1 MSNDNEF
8 LWCEK
13 YRPQIVFNTILPESL
28 KSVFTNIVE
37 SGELPNMLF
46 SGSAGVGK
54 TTVAKALCEEMCL
67 DYIVINGSDEG
78 RRITSDVMG
87 KIGQFASSVSLGNG
101 PKVVII
107 DEADYL
113 NAQSVQP
120 ALRFYI
126 EKYSDNCRFILTCNL
141 KNRII
146 EPIHSR
152 CSNIDFTIPK
162 SQKPAIAS
170 QFFNRIK
177 GILADES
184 VTYDENALV
193 AVTQKFFPDFRR
205 TLNELQKYAISG
217 SNTIDA
223 GILTEVGDVDI
234 SDLMKYLKAKDFS
247 QMRKWVVNNIDQDTP
262 VIIRKL
268 YNTMS
273 EYIRPETIPAAILIL
288 AEYQFKDA
296 WVADKELN
304 MVACL
309 TEVMSTVEFK

>member
-13 YRPQIVFNTILPESL
+13 YRPQKISDTILPESL
-28 KSVFTNIVE
+28 KSVFTNIVKT
-37 SGELPNMLF
+37 GELPNMLF
-46 SGSAGVGK
+46 TGSAGVGK
-54 TTVAKALCEEMCL
+54 TTVAKALCEEMGL

-78 RRITSDVMG
+78 RRIDDLRG
-87 KIGQFASSVSLGNG
+87 KIRQFASSVSLAGG
-101 PKVVII
+101 HKVVIL

-113 NAQSVQP
+113 NPQSVQP

-126 EKYSDNCRFILTCNL
+126 EEFSDNCRFILTGNF

-170 QFFNRIK
+170 GFFNRIK
-177 GILADES
+177 DILADES
-184 VTYDENALV
+184 VTYDEKALIS
-193 AVTQKFFPDFRR
+193 VTQKFFPDFRR

-217 SNTIDA
+217 SDTIDA
-223 GILTEVGDVDI
+223 GILTEVGDVNI

-268 YNTMS
+268 YNTMT
-273 EYIRPETIPAAILIL
+273 EYIKPQTIPAAILIL

>member
-54 TTVAKALCEEMCL
+54 TTVAKALCEEMGL

-78 RRITSDVMG
+78 RRIDDLRG
-87 KIGQFASSVSLGNG
+87 KIRQFASSVSLAGG
-101 PKVVII
+101 HKVVIL

-113 NAQSVQP
+113 NPQSVQP

-126 EKYSDNCRFILTCNL
+126 EEFSDNCRFILTGNF

-170 QFFNRIK
+170 GFFNRIK
-177 GILADES
+177 DILADES
-184 VTYDENALV
+184 VTYDEKALIS
-193 AVTQKFFPDFRR
+193 VTQKFFPDFRR

-217 SNTIDA
+217 SDTIDA

-273 EYIRPETIPAAILIL
+273 DYIKPQTIPAAILIL

>member
-13 YRPQIVFNTILPESL
+13 YRPQKVFNTILPESL
-28 KSVFTNIVE
+28 KSVFTNIVQ

-54 TTVAKALCEEMCL
+54 TTVAKALCEEMGL

-78 RRITSDVMG
+78 RRIDDLRG
-87 KIGQFASSVSLGNG
+87 KIRQFASSVSLAGG
-101 PKVVII
+101 HKVVIL

-113 NAQSVQP
+113 NPQSVQP

-126 EKYSDNCRFILTCNL
+126 EEFSDNCRFILTGNF

-170 QFFNRIK
+170 GFFNRIK
-177 GILADES
+177 DILADES
-184 VTYDENALV
+184 VTYDEKALIS
-193 AVTQKFFPDFRR
+193 VTQKFFPDFRR

-217 SNTIDA
+217 SDTIDA

-234 SDLMKYLKAKDFS
+234 SDLMKYLKVKDFS

-273 EYIRPETIPAAILIL
+273 DYIKPQTIPAAILIL

>member
-13 YRPQIVFNTILPESL
+13 YRPQKISDTILPESL
-28 KSVFTNIVE
+28 KSVFTNIVKT
-37 SGELPNMLF
+37 GELPNMLF
-46 SGSAGVGK
+46 TGSAGVGK
-54 TTVAKALCEEMCL
+54 TTVAKALCEEMGL

-78 RRITSDVMG
+78 RRIDDLRG
-87 KIGQFASSVSLGNG
+87 KIRQFASSVSLAGG
-101 PKVVII
+101 HKVVIL

-113 NAQSVQP
+113 NPQSVQP

-126 EKYSDNCRFILTCNL
+126 EEFSDNCRFILTGNF

-170 QFFNRIK
+170 GFFNRIK
-177 GILADES
+177 DILADES
-184 VTYDENALV
+184 VTYDEKALIS
-193 AVTQKFFPDFRR
+193 VTQKFFPDFRR

-217 SNTIDA
+217 SDTIDA
-223 GILTEVGDVDI
+223 GILTEVGDVNI

-268 YNTMS
+268 YNTMT
-273 EYIRPETIPAAILIL
+273 EYVKPQTIPAAILIL

>member
-54 TTVAKALCEEMCL
+54 TTVAKALCEEMGL

-78 RRITSDVMG
+78 RRIDELRG
-87 KIGQFASSVSLGNG
+87 KIRQFASSVSLAGG
-101 PKVVII
+101 YKVVIL

-113 NAQSVQP
+113 NPQSVQP

-126 EKYSDNCRFILTCNL
+126 EEFSDNCRFILTCNF
-141 KNRII
+141 KNRLI

-162 SQKPAIAS
+162 GEKPAIAS

-177 GILADES
+177 SILANES
-184 VTYDENALV
+184 ITYDEKALV

-273 EYIRPETIPAAILIL
+273 EYIKPQTIPAAILIL

>member
-1 MSNDNEF
+1 MNNDNEF

-54 TTVAKALCEEMCL
+54 TTVAKALCEEMGL

-78 RRITSDVMG
+78 RRIDELRG
-87 KIGQFASSVSLGNG
+87 KIRQFASSVSLAGG
-101 PKVVII
+101 HKVVIL

-113 NAQSVQP
+113 NPQSVQP

-126 EKYSDNCRFILTCNL
+126 EEFSDNCRFILTCNF
-141 KNRII
+141 KNRLI

-162 SQKPAIAS
+162 GEKPAIAS

-177 GILADES
+177 SILANES
-184 VTYDENALV
+184 ITYDEKALV

-273 EYIRPETIPAAILIL
+273 EYIKPQTIPAAILIL

>member
-13 YRPQIVFNTILPESL
+13 YRPQKISDTILPESL
-28 KSVFTNIVE
+28 KSVFTNIVKT
-37 SGELPNMLF
+37 GELPNMLF
-46 SGSAGVGK
+46 TGSAGVGK
-54 TTVAKALCEEMCL
+54 TTVAKALCEEMGL

-78 RRITSDVMG
+78 RRIDELRDKVR
-87 KIGQFASSVSLGNG
+87 QFASSVSLSGG
-101 PKVVII
+101 HKVVIL

-113 NAQSVQP
+113 NPQSVQP

-126 EKYSDNCRFILTCNL
+126 EEFSDNCRFILTGNF

-152 CSNIDFTIPK
+152 CSNIDFVIPK
-162 SQKPAIAS
+162 AQKPKIAEE
-170 QFFNRIK
+170 FFSRIRD
-177 GILADES
+177 ILKIEE
-184 VTYDENALV
+184 VTYDIPSLV
-193 AVTQKFFPDFRR
+193 ALTQKYFPDFRR
-205 TLNELQKYAISG
+205 TLNELQKYSISG
-217 SNTIDA
+217 SKVIDA

-234 SDLMKYLKAKDFS
+234 SGLMSYLKAKDFG

-273 EYIRPETIPAAILIL
+273 SYVKPQSIPTIVLIL
-288 AEYQFKDA
+288 SEYQYKDA

-309 TEVMSTVEFK
+309 TEVMSSVEFT

>member
-1 MSNDNEF
+1 MNNDNEF

-54 TTVAKALCEEMCL
+54 TTVAKALCEEMGL

-78 RRITSDVMG
+78 RRIDELRG
-87 KIGQFASSVSLGNG
+87 KIRQFASSVSLAGG
-101 PKVVII
+101 YKVVIL

-113 NAQSVQP
+113 NPQSVQP

-126 EKYSDNCRFILTCNL
+126 EEFSDNCRFILTCNF
-141 KNRII
+141 KNRLI

-162 SQKPAIAS
+162 GEKPAIAS

-177 GILADES
+177 SILANES
-184 VTYDENALV
+184 ITYDEKALV

-273 EYIRPETIPAAILIL
+273 EYIKPQTIPAAILIL

>member
-13 YRPQIVFNTILPESL
+13 YRPQNINDTILPKNL
-28 KSVFTNIVE
+28 KSIFTNIVKT
-37 SGELPNMLF
+37 GELPNMLF
-46 SGSAGVGK
+46 TGSAGVGK
-54 TTVAKALCEEMCL
+54 TTVAKALCEEMGL

-78 RRITSDVMG
+78 RRIDELRDKVR
-87 KIGQFASSVSLGNG
+87 QFASSVSLGG
-101 PKVVII
+101 GYKVVIL

-113 NAQSVQP
+113 NPQSVQP
-120 ALRFYI
+120 ALRFYM
-126 EKYSDNCRFILTCNL
+126 EEFSDNCRFILTGNF

-152 CSNIDFTIPK
+152 CSNIDFVIPK
-162 SQKPAIAS
+162 AQKPKIAEE
-170 QFFNRIK
+170 FFSRIRD
-177 GILADES
+177 ILKIEE
-184 VTYDENALV
+184 VTYDIPSLV
-193 AVTQKFFPDFRR
+193 ALTQKYFPDFRR
-205 TLNELQKYAISG
+205 TLNELQKYSISG
-217 SNTIDA
+217 SKVIDA

-234 SDLMKYLKAKDFS
+234 SGLMSYLKAKDFG

-273 EYIRPETIPAAILIL
+273 SYVKPQSIPTIVLIL
-288 AEYQFKDA
+288 SEYQYKDA

-309 TEVMSTVEFK
+309 TEVMSSVEFT

>member
-13 YRPQIVFNTILPESL
+13 YRPQKISDTILPESL
-28 KSVFTNIVE
+28 KSVFTNIVKT
-37 SGELPNMLF
+37 GELPNMLF
-46 SGSAGVGK
+46 TGSAGVGK
-54 TTVAKALCEEMCL
+54 TTVAKALCEEMGL

-78 RRITSDVMG
+78 RRIDELRG
-87 KIGQFASSVSLGNG
+87 KIRQFASSVSLSGG
-101 PKVVII
+101 HKVVIL

-113 NAQSVQP
+113 NPQSVQP

-126 EKYSDNCRFILTCNL
+126 EEFSDNCRFILTGNF

-162 SQKPAIAS
+162 NQKPAIAS
-170 QFFNRIK
+170 GFFNRIK
-177 GILADES
+177 DILANES
-184 VTYDENALV
+184 VTYDEKALV
-193 AVTQKFFPDFRR
+193 SVTQKFFPDFRR

-217 SNTIDA
+217 SNRIDA
-223 GILTEVGDVDI
+223 GILNEVGDVDI
-234 SDLMKYLKAKDFS
+234 SDLMKYLKVKDFS

-268 YNTMS
+268 YNTLS
-273 EYIRPETIPAAILIL
+273 EYIKPQTIPAAILIL

>member
-13 YRPQIVFNTILPESL
+13 YRPQKISDTILPESL
-28 KSVFTNIVE
+28 KSVFTNIVKT
-37 SGELPNMLF
+37 GELPNMLF
-46 SGSAGVGK
+46 TGSAGVGK
-54 TTVAKALCEEMCL
+54 TTVAKALCEEMGL

-78 RRITSDVMG
+78 RRIDELRDKVR
-87 KIGQFASSVSLGNG
+87 QFASSVSLSGG
-101 PKVVII
+101 HKVVIL

-113 NAQSVQP
+113 NPQSVQP

-126 EKYSDNCRFILTCNL
+126 EEFSDNCRFILTGNF

-152 CSNIDFTIPK
+152 CSNIDFSVPK
-162 SQKPAIAS
+162 KEKPAIALG
-170 QFFNRIK
+170 FFTRIK
-177 GILADES
+177 EILAEES
-184 VTYDENALV
+184 VEYDEKALIS
-193 AVTQKFFPDFRR
+193 VTHKYFPDFRR

-223 GILTEVGDVDI
+223 GILTEVGEVEI
-234 SDLMKYLKAKDFS
+234 TDLMKYLKSKDFS

-262 VIIRKL
+262 AIIRKL
-268 YNTMS
+268 YNTLTD
-273 EYIRPETIPAAILIL
+273 YIQPQTIPAAILIL
-288 AEYQFKDA
+288 SEYQYKDA

-309 TEVMSTVEFK
+309 TEVMSTVDFK

>member
-13 YRPQIVFNTILPESL
+13 YRPQKISDTILPESL
-28 KSVFTNIVE
+28 KSVFTNIVQT
-37 SGELPNMLF
+37 GELPNMLF
-46 SGSAGVGK
+46 TGSAGVGK
-54 TTVAKALCEEMCL
+54 TTVAKALCEEMGL

-78 RRITSDVMG
+78 RRIDDLRG
-87 KIGQFASSVSLGNG
+87 KIRQFASSVSLAGG
-101 PKVVII
+101 HKVVIL

-113 NAQSVQP
+113 NPQSVQP

-126 EKYSDNCRFILTCNL
+126 EEFSDNCRFILTGNF

-170 QFFNRIK
+170 GFFNRIK
-177 GILADES
+177 DILADES
-184 VTYDENALV
+184 VTYDEKALIS
-193 AVTQKFFPDFRR
+193 VTQKFFPDFRR

-217 SNTIDA
+217 SDTIDA

-234 SDLMKYLKAKDFS
+234 SDLMKYLKVKDFS

-268 YNTMS
+268 YNTMT
-273 EYIRPETIPAAILIL
+273 EYVKPQTIPAAILIL

>member
-54 TTVAKALCEEMCL
+54 TTVAKALCEEMGL

-78 RRITSDVMG
+78 RRIDELRG
-87 KIGQFASSVSLGNG
+87 KIRQFASSVSLAGG
-101 PKVVII
+101 HKVVIL

-113 NAQSVQP
+113 NPQSVQP

-126 EKYSDNCRFILTCNL
+126 EEFSDNCRFILTCNF
-141 KNRII
+141 KNRLI

-162 SQKPAIAS
+162 GEKPAIAS

-177 GILADES
+177 SILANES
-184 VTYDENALV
+184 ITYDKKALV

-273 EYIRPETIPAAILIL
+273 DYIKPQTIPAAILIL

>member
-13 YRPQIVFNTILPESL
+13 YRPQKISDTILPESL
-28 KSVFTNIVE
+28 KSVFTNIVQT
-37 SGELPNMLF
+37 GELPNMLF
-46 SGSAGVGK
+46 TGSAGVGK
-54 TTVAKALCEEMCL
+54 TTVAKALCEEMGL

-78 RRITSDVMG
+78 RRIDDLRG
-87 KIGQFASSVSLGNG
+87 KIRQFASSVSLAGG
-101 PKVVII
+101 HKVVIL

-113 NAQSVQP
+113 NPQSVQP

-126 EKYSDNCRFILTCNL
+126 EEFSDNCRFILTGNF

-170 QFFNRIK
+170 GFFNRIK
-177 GILADES
+177 DILADES
-184 VTYDENALV
+184 VTYDEKALIS
-193 AVTQKFFPDFRR
+193 VTQKFFPDFRR

-217 SNTIDA
+217 SDTIDA

-234 SDLMKYLKAKDFS
+234 SDLMKYLKVKDFS

-273 EYIRPETIPAAILIL
+273 DYIKPQTIPAAILIL

>member
-13 YRPQIVFNTILPESL
+13 YRPQKISDTILPDSL
-28 KSVFTNIVE
+28 KSVFTNIVKT
-37 SGELPNMLF
+37 GELPNLLF
-46 SGSAGVGK
+46 TGSAGVGK
-54 TTVAKALCEEMCL
+54 TTVAKALCEEMGL
-67 DYIVINGSDEG
+67 DYIVVNGSDEG
-78 RRITSDVMG
+78 RRIDELRG
-87 KIGQFASSVSLGNG
+87 KIRQFASSVSLAGG
-101 PKVVII
+101 HKVVIL

-113 NAQSVQP
+113 NPQSVQP

-126 EKYSDNCRFILTCNL
+126 EEFSDNCRFILTGNF

-162 SQKPAIAS
+162 NQKPAIAS

-177 GILADES
+177 DILANES
-184 VTYDENALV
+184 VTYDEKALV
-193 AVTQKFFPDFRR
+193 SVTQKFFPDFRR

-217 SNTIDA
+217 SDTIDA

-273 EYIRPETIPAAILIL
+273 DYIKPQTIPAAILIL

>member
-13 YRPQIVFNTILPESL
+13 YRPQKISDTILPESL
-28 KSVFTNIVE
+28 KSVFTNIVQT
-37 SGELPNMLF
+37 GELPNMLF
-46 SGSAGVGK
+46 TGSAGVGK
-54 TTVAKALCEEMCL
+54 TTVAKALCEEMGL

-78 RRITSDVMG
+78 RRIDDLRG
-87 KIGQFASSVSLGNG
+87 KIRQFASSVSLAGG
-101 PKVVII
+101 HKVVIL

-113 NAQSVQP
+113 NPQSVQP

-126 EKYSDNCRFILTCNL
+126 EEFSDNCRFILTGNF

-170 QFFNRIK
+170 GFFNRIK
-177 GILADES
+177 DILADES
-184 VTYDENALV
+184 VTYDEKALIS
-193 AVTQKFFPDFRR
+193 VTQKFFPDFRR

-217 SNTIDA
+217 SDTIDA

-273 EYIRPETIPAAILIL
+273 DYIKPQTIPAAILIL

>member
-13 YRPQIVFNTILPESL
+13 YRPQKISDTILPESL
-28 KSVFTNIVE
+28 KSVFTNIVQT
-37 SGELPNMLF
+37 GELPNMLF
-46 SGSAGVGK
+46 TGSAGVGK
-54 TTVAKALCEEMCL
+54 TTVAKALCEEMGL

-78 RRITSDVMG
+78 RRIDDLRG
-87 KIGQFASSVSLGNG
+87 KIRQFASSVSLAGG
-101 PKVVII
+101 HKVVIL

-113 NAQSVQP
+113 NPQSVQP

-126 EKYSDNCRFILTCNL
+126 EEFSDNCRFILTGNF

-170 QFFNRIK
+170 GFFNRIK
-177 GILADES
+177 DILADES
-184 VTYDENALV
+184 VTYDEKALIS
-193 AVTQKFFPDFRR
+193 VTQKFFPDFRR

-217 SNTIDA
+217 SDTIDA

-268 YNTMS
+268 YNTMT
-273 EYIRPETIPAAILIL
+273 EYVKPQTIPAAILIL